1 MSYFKS
7 SKEIEAAIK
16 DRQDDIDAIEALAKS
31 EKRELTDEETTIVNQ
46 WYGSDEEDGEFH
58 NLSKQLKTAQKREK
72 IKSEIANRRDVTE
85 TVKIGQQRDIF
96 SEVIV
101 PRTARR
107 HGKLKAFANEKEA
120 FACGQFLSAVVLEN
134 KEAQEWC
141 NNNGIEIKSALS
153 TGDGSKGGFL
163 VPEPMEASIIRLV
176 EDRGVY
182 RRFARP
188 YPMTTAVDHHPRRES
203 GVTVYFVGENEE
215 VTASDPTVGDVE
227 LVAKTMAA
235 LVKISKR
242 LNMTSIIS
250 IADWLTTEMA
260 YGLADKEDEAG
271 FNGDG
276 TSTYGGISGWKTALA
291 AGSIQDAASG
301 NVSFATFDLAD
312 FRNTIGKIKHVTG
325 ADNAWYINK
334 TGYELSMQRLKDAG
348 GGNNNMNLAEGSDA
362 MFLGY
367 PVRFTQVL
375 PSTDAVSTIQAYFGD
390 LRMSATLGT
399 LQGISVES
407 NSGGEYFKKL
417 QVAVLGYQDVAI
429 NNHETGSA
437 SAAGTF
443 VGLKTAAS

>member
-7 SKEIEAAIK
+7 SKEIKAAID
-16 DRQDDIDAIEALAKS
+16 DRQAEIDAVEALARE
-31 EKRELTDEETTIVNQ
+31 EKRDLNAEELKAANSWYGTDE
-46 WYGSDEEDGEFH
+46 SDGEYH
-58 NLSKQLKTAQKREK
+58 KLSAELETAAKREK
-72 IKSEIANRRDVTE
+72 IKQDIANRKDVVDSPRIT
-85 TVKIGQQRDIF
+85 QQRDIF
-96 SEVIV
+96 SDVIV

-107 HGKLKAFANEKEA
+107 HGRLKAFANEQEA

-134 KEAQEWC
+134 NEAAEWC
-141 NNNGIEIKSALS
+141 NNNGIDIRSALS

-301 NVSFATFDLAD
+301 NVSFATLDLAD
-312 FRNTIGKIKHVTG
+312 FRNAIGKVKHVTG

-375 PSTDAVSTIQAYFGD
+375 PSTDTVSTIQAYFGD
-390 LRMSATLGT
+390 LNISATLGT

-417 QVAVLGYQDVAI
+417 QVGVLGYQDVAI

-437 SAAGTF
+437 SEAGTF

>member
-1 MSYFKS
+1 MRS
-7 SKEIEAAIK
+7 SKEIKSAIADKEAEIV
-16 DRQDDIDAIEALAKS
+16 ALETMVKEEGRDMTAD
-31 EKRELTDEETTIVNQ
+31 ELKAFNA
-46 WYGSDEEDGEFH
+46 WYGDGDQPGEFDK
-58 NLSKQLKTAQKREK
+58 LDSELKSAQRREE
-72 IKSEIANRRDVTE
+72 IKSKIANRANVEGVR
-85 TVKIGQQRDIF
+85 IGQPRDIF

-101 PRTARR
+101 PRTAKR
-107 HGKLKAFANEKEA
+107 HGKLKAYASEQEA

-134 KEAQEWC
+134 KEANEWC
-141 NNNGIEIKSALS
+141 NQNGIEIRSALS
-153 TGDGSKGGFL
+153 TGEGNKGGFL
-163 VPEPMEASIIRLV
+163 VPEPMEAAVIRLV

-260 YGLADKEDEAG
+260 YGLADKEDACG

-276 TSTYGGISGWKTALA
+276 TSAFGGISGWKTALK
-291 AGSIQDAASG
+291 AGSVVDAASG
-301 NVSFATFDLAD
+301 NVSFETLDLQD
-312 FRNTIGKIKHVTG
+312 FRNTIAKVKHVTG
-325 ADNAWYINK
+325 AEYGWFINK
-334 TGYELSMQRLKDAG
+334 TGYEKSMQRLKDAG
-348 GGNNNMNLAEGSDA
+348 GGNNNMNIAEGSDQ
-362 MFLGY
+362 MFMGY
-367 PVRFTQVL
+367 PVHFTQVL
-375 PSTDAVSTIQAYFGD
+375 PATDAVSTIQCYFGD

-399 LQGISVES
+399 LAGMSVES

-417 QVAVLGYQDVAI
+417 QVAVLGYQDIAI

-437 SAAGTF
+437 TEAGTF